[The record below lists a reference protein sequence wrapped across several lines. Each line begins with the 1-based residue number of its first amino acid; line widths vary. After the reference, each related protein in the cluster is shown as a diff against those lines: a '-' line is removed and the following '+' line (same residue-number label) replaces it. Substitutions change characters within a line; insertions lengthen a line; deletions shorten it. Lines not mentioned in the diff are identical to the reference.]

1 MGGGMGGGMMGGGGM
16 GNQQPMY
23 TGGGMGMNM
32 GNPHQQPQQQQPMYN
47 AGGGVMNMAMG
58 GQGGQAGGN
67 STNPFAM
74 AGSAPGGGQAA
85 PQNASTNAFDGLF

>member
-1 MGGGMGGGMMGGGGM
+1 MGGGMMGGGGM

-23 TGGGMGMNM
+23 AGGGMGMNM
-32 GNPHQQPQQQQPMYN
+32 GNPHQQPQQPMYN